1 VHHTTVLNWCKNII
15 PTGAHSPVGKTES
28 SDGKQRPSEMPTTD
42 EIIERRAEV
51 GEWLGVDEKTIRNWY
66 KEIPGAELSAPGKK
80 RRSYRQ
86 IGRWLGVDPKTAW
99 NWVDES
105 PTVEHST
112 AGKTEGDDGKQYP
125 TEPATPNNIKYLP
138 PAKLKR

>member
-1 VHHTTVLNWCKNII
+1 MAGGRGNKKENPI
-15 PTGAHSPVGKTES
+15 S
-28 SDGKQRPSEMPTTD
+28 R
-42 EIIERRAEV
+42 
-51 GEWLGVDEKTIRNWY
+51 LG
-66 KEIPGAELSAPGKK
+66 GGGKK
-80 RRSYRQ
+80 RSYRQ

-99 NWVDES
+99 NWVDKS
-105 PTVEHST
+105 PTVQQCTVGKDDKARPSQTPTPDEITERRAKVKQLRDEGVKVAEGTIRNWVKEIPTFPNGT